1 MRIDPDRTSLKSFM
15 LLALLWLPLS
25 FFFWFLWAGLLVA
38 PAGLAAEALLTG
50 LWPEHF
56 HALTQLG
63 FRFEIEALIELPAEL
78 ERLGQG
84 RPVVAIPVNPMI
96 YGYGLPLLAGLVA
109 STPVS
114 GWARLAQLLVGYLA
128 ITLVQ
133 VWGVVWETFLTL
145 SFQLEEA
152 ATATMEAIGIGPTET
167 ALAYQFGYLILPGVT
182 PAALW
187 ILMNRRFIEA
197 LVPALRRD

>member
-1 MRIDPDRTSLKSFM
+1 MSQIASLNTFM

-56 HALTQLG
+56 HALAQQG
-63 FRFEIEALIELPAEL
+63 FQFEIEVLVQLPAEL

-84 RPVVAIPVNPMI
+84 QPVVAIPVNPMI

-109 STPVS
+109 STPAG
-114 GWARLAQLLVGYLA
+114 GWARLAQLLIGYCA
-128 ITLVQ
+128 IIGVQ
-133 VWGVVWETFLTL
+133 VWGVAWETFKTL
-145 SFQLEEA
+145 QFALGDA
-152 ATATMEAIGIGPTET
+152 GTATMAAIGIGPNAT
-167 ALAYQFGYLILPGVT
+167 ALAYQFGYLILPAVT

-197 LVPALRRD
+197 LVPALKRA